1 VAPKAPRK
9 PFWWIGIAAVLAGL
23 AIAADVGWFFYHS
36 QQTGDSLLSAENAA
50 IAAAGRISRFDPVVP
65 TAVCPPFINGGSQ
78 AQGVISA
85 SEIGM
90 AAPVLAGDGDSQINV
105 AVGHADGSSWP
116 GQPGTTLFAAH
127 DVTYFSHINQLA
139 VHSEIDFV
147 TPCQTFTYQVTGHQ
161 VVQKGSPVYSPST
174 ESLLVLETCY
184 PTNALFLTDQRYLV
198 TAQLVSVRLN
208 DKALPAVASPPE
220 PNLPIP
226 AALSAEGL
234 TLATNDLPLGT
245 LSLAGTPSTSWE
257 QTMAPYDSEGDVLS
271 EYFGA
276 LRSAEQG
283 QGAWWVAMSPTVP
296 ISATDPLRGAT
307 ITEYTARVNPSLSV
321 AGNVLTGA
329 ELDSVVRVSGGTA
342 PGLYNLQVS
351 FNVAFGQLFVSQWT
365 MTHQ

>member
-1 VAPKAPRK
+1 MRTTAPGDQLLTGACLVVSSWPAALPGASRRLRSGSGQAVGLHHRQRSGRDDACSQCWATERPARTAAGPAAPSGAPKAPRK

-78 AQGVISA
+78 AQGVVSA

-174 ESLLVLETCY
+174 ESSWCSRPATRPMRSSSRTSAISSRPSSSRCASTTRRCPRSPAHPSPTC
-184 PTNALFLTDQRYLV
+184 P
-198 TAQLVSVRLN
+198 
-208 DKALPAVASPPE
+208 SPP
-220 PNLPIP
+220 
-226 AALSAEGL
+226 
-234 TLATNDLPLGT
+234 
-245 LSLAGTPSTSWE
+245 
-257 QTMAPYDSEGDVLS
+257 
-271 EYFGA
+271 
-276 LRSAEQG
+276 R
-283 QGAWWVAMSPTVP
+283 
-296 ISATDPLRGAT
+296 
-307 ITEYTARVNPSLSV
+307 
-321 AGNVLTGA
+321 
-329 ELDSVVRVSGGTA
+329 
-342 PGLYNLQVS
+342 
-351 FNVAFGQLFVSQWT
+351 
-365 MTHQ
+365 